1 MSSLSKFLVT
11 VGMIV
16 GFFFL
21 FGVIVIQKEQS
32 GNAGYM
38 AFAAIIFFGLVAGIK
53 AVWKKPKE
61 ENDNHHLDKR

>member
-1 MSSLSKFLVT
+1 MSSLAKFLVT

-21 FGVIVIQKEQS
+21 FGVIVVMKEQS
-32 GNAGYM
+32 GSSIPLFFGV
-38 AFAAIIFFGLVAGIK
+38 ILFFGLFAGIK